1 MRGARIERAVGMK
14 PYKVSFTGNDTFHK
28 VIRLMAKDAMDAVV
42 KANEIASKETI
53 ELFVRIDAMECVAR

>member
-1 MRGARIERAVGMK
+1 MK
-14 PYKVSFTGNDTFHK
+14 PYKVSFTGNDTFYK